1 MYFFGTF
8 SHFPEEAFPRGFQ
21 RKAHANNYL
30 KLKRR
35 FSGSQWQRIIN
46 QIQFRHQSKNN
57 LKFTPVSW
65 NSRKFDVPESFKIKK
80 MTLASDPDSV
90 FIGKLTEI
98 TLANLGDEAFGVEQL
113 VKKTGLSHFVVRHR
127 VKTITK
133 KTISQFI
140 AEIRLQKALEILQTE
155 EATSSEVAYRVGFGS
170 PGYFNK
176 CFHEF
181 YGYPPGE
188 VKKRKLHEMGDTSSS
203 MDDLKQR
210 TEERTL
216 IQPKKRTGK
225 KNLLLIMAG
234 LVGVLILTWL
244 VYTFLV
250 NSDHIPGKSEES
262 KKKSIAVLPFI
273 NDSPDSTNIYFIN
286 GIMEGIL
293 ERLSKIGGLTVLSRT
308 SVELYRNNNTKTIP
322 QIAKELDVNYIVE
335 GSGQKYGDR
344 VLLSIQLIEAESDK
358 QLFSRQYDRQWE
370 DIFSIQSEIAA
381 SIATSI
387 KVTITPEETELID
400 KKPTENMAALNLWLQ
415 GREVAIASRFGN
427 NSELDRKAEVFFRR
441 AVLLDSTFA
450 EAYLA
455 LGWRQ
460 WVRHNYDSALYFADR
475 ALHFDPEFEDGY
487 SFRGL
492 ICTMLGL
499 DKEAEDALTH
509 ALKLNPNNWFTISM
523 QAEIYWRKRE
533 YAKSIESCLE
543 ALKLANEPSDKS
555 GLLRSIC
562 SQLYGYGFYKE
573 GLYFAEKI
581 IEINGDSLYY
591 YQGLI
596 YADMGRNDYSA
607 ALRKSMEILRW
618 NPPDYYSWTGICIYL
633 TRDCK
638 AALEFTD
645 KINETFDKKNLAVPK
660 RYYFGY
666 VYLKNGKTEK
676 SDYHFEGMIKSRMK
690 AIEQEQPSVSCR
702 ACLSL
707 ALIYSAM
714 DNKAESV
721 EYLRKAS
728 QCMEE
733 YVVID
738 PLSIAELKNHPMF
751 EVIRDE
757 PEFRKLIKI
766 AELKWNSERKK
777 IAQYLREEGISE

>member
-1 MYFFGTF
+1 M
-8 SHFPEEAFPRGFQ
+8 S
-21 RKAHANNYL
+21 
-30 KLKRR
+30 
-35 FSGSQWQRIIN
+35 
-46 QIQFRHQSKNN
+46 
-57 LKFTPVSW
+57 
-65 NSRKFDVPESFKIKK
+65 
-80 MTLASDPDSV
+80 LASDADSV

-113 VKKTGLSHFVVRHR
+113 VEKTGLSQFVVRHR

-140 AEIRLQKALEILQTE
+140 VEIRLQKALEILQKE

-188 VKKRKLHEMGDTSSS
+188 VKKRKSHGMVDTSSA

-216 IQPKKRTGK
+216 IQPKKITGK

-234 LVGVLILTWL
+234 LVGVLSLTWL

-250 NSDHIPGKSEES
+250 NSDHNPGKAETSE
-262 KKKSIAVLPFI
+262 KKSIAVLPFI

-293 ERLSKIGGLTVLSRT
+293 ERLSKIGGLSVLSRT
-308 SVELYRNNNTKTIP
+308 SVEVYRNNNTKTIP

-358 QLFSRQYDRQWE
+358 QLFSRQYDRKWE

-460 WVRHNYDSALYFADR
+460 WVRGNLDSALYFADR

-492 ICTMLGL
+492 VCTMLGL
-499 DKEAEDALTH
+499 DKEAENALAH
-509 ALKLNPNNWFTISM
+509 AIRLNPNNWFTRSM
-523 QAEIYWRKRE
+523 QSEIYWRKSE
-533 YAKSIESCLE
+533 YAKSIISFLE
-543 ALKLANEPSDKS
+543 TLKLANEPSDKS

-562 SQLYGYGFYKE
+562 SQLYVYGFYEE
-573 GLYFAEKI
+573 GLHFAEKI

-596 YADMGRNDYSA
+596 TADMARNDYSA
-607 ALRKSMEILRW
+607 ALRKAMEIFRW
-618 NPPDYYSWTGICIYL
+618 NPTSYASWSGICMYL
-633 TRDCK
+633 TRDCN
-638 AALEFTD
+638 AALEFVD
-645 KINETFDKKNLAVPK
+645 KFTEWVEKQGLRVSP
-660 RYYFGY
+660 RSYFGY
-666 VYLKNGKTEK
+666 VYLKNGLTEK
-676 SDYHFEGMIKSRMK
+676 SDYHFEGIIKSRMK
-690 AIEQEQPSVSCR
+690 ALEREQLSVSCMGYI
-702 ACLSL
+702 SL
-707 ALIYSAM
+707 AGVYSAM
-714 DNKAESV
+714 DNKAKSV
-721 EYLRKAS
+721 EYLRKAI
-728 QCMEE
+728 QCKEE
-733 YVVID
+733 YILIG
-738 PLSIAELKNHPMF
+738 PQLITEFKNHPMF

-757 PEFRKLIKI
+757 PEFRKLITI
-766 AELKWNSERKK
+766 AEEKWNSERKK
-777 IAQYLREEGISE
+777 IEKYLREEGISD